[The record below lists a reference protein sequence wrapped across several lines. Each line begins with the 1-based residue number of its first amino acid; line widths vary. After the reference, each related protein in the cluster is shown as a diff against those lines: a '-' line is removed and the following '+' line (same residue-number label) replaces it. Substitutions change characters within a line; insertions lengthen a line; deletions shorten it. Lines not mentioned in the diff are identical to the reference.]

1 MNFGGFF
8 MKVFKLV
15 LLAGIAVLPFAAAA
29 QAADMAPLPDVT
41 VEDNEVTGLYLRGD
55 LGWSFLEWSGGSDDS
70 AFVLGGGVGYQ
81 FNENMRADLT
91 ADWAGN
97 YDVAPGA
104 DMSTTTVLG
113 NLYFD
118 WANDS
123 AFTPYVGAGI
133 GYGWVD
139 DAPGNDS
146 GIAYGLA
153 AGVSMGLTDS
163 IDLDVGYRF
172 RDIMISGSDPM
183 EHQVSAGIRFNF

>member
-1 MNFGGFF
+1 LEDFS
-8 MKVFKLV
+8 MKIFRFVI
-15 LLAGIAVLPFAAAA
+15 LASFAVLPFATAAH
-29 QAADMAPLPDVT
+29 AADVDPAPNVVEENDVT
-41 VEDNEVTGLYLRGD
+41 SFYLRGD
-55 LGWSFLEWSGGSDDS
+55 LGWSFLEWSGGDDDS
-70 AFVLGGGVGYQ
+70 AFSLGGGVGYQ
-81 FNENMRADLT
+81 FNENMRADIT
-91 ADWAGN
+91 ADWAGD

-123 AFTPYVGAGI
+123 AFTPYVGAGL

-139 DAPGNDS
+139 DSPDNDS

-153 AGVSMGLTDS
+153 AGVSMGLTDN

-172 RDIMISGSDPM
+172 RDIMISGSDPQ
-183 EHQVSAGIRFNF
+183 EHVVSAGVRFNF

>member
-1 MNFGGFF
+1 

-15 LLAGIAVLPFAAAA
+15 LLVGFAALPFAAAA
-29 QAADMAPLPDVT
+29 QAADLGPAPEVA

-55 LGWSFLEWSGGSDDS
+55 IGWSFLEWSGGSDDS
-70 AFVLGGGVGYQ
+70 ALVLGGGVGYQ
-81 FNENMRADLT
+81 FNDNMRADLT

-139 DAPGNDS
+139 DAPSGNDS

-153 AGVSMGLTDS
+153 AGVSMGLTDN

-172 RDIMISGSDPM
+172 RDVMISGSDPM
-183 EHQVSAGIRFNF
+183 DHQVSAGIRFNF

>member
-1 MNFGGFF
+1 
-8 MKVFKLV
+8 MKVFKLI
-15 LLAGIAVLPFAAAA
+15 LLAGFAVLPFAATA
-29 QAADMAPLPDVT
+29 QAADVDPPPNVAVD
-41 VEDNEVTGLYLRGD
+41 DNEVTSFYLRGD

-70 AFVLGGGVGYQ
+70 AVMLGGGVGYQ
-81 FNENMRADLT
+81 FNENMRADIT
-91 ADWAGN
+91 ADWAGD

-123 AFTPYVGAGI
+123 AFTPYVGAGL

-139 DAPGNDS
+139 DGPSGNDS

-153 AGVSMGLTDS
+153 AGVSMGLTNN

-172 RDIMISGSDPM
+172 RDIMISGSDPQ
-183 EHQVSAGIRFNF
+183 EHVVSAGVRFNF

>member
-1 MNFGGFF
+1 
-8 MKVFKLV
+8 MKMFKII
-15 LLAGIAVLPFAAAA
+15 LLAGFALVPLAVAA
-29 QAADMAPLPDVT
+29 QAADVDPAPPVAQEESEA
-41 VEDNEVTGLYLRGD
+41 VGLYLRGD

-70 AFVLGGGVGYQ
+70 ALDLGGGVGYQ
-81 FNENMRADLT
+81 FNDNMRADVT
-91 ADWAGN
+91 ADWAGD

-118 WANDS
+118 WANES
-123 AFTPYVGAGI
+123 AFTPYVGAGL

-139 DAPGNDS
+139 DAPDNDS

-153 AGVSMGLTDS
+153 AGVSMGLTDN

-172 RDIMISGSDPM
+172 RDIMISGSDPQ
-183 EHQVSAGIRFNF
+183 EHVVSAGVRFNF

>member
-153 AGVSMGLTDS
+153 AGVSMGLTDN

>member
-1 MNFGGFF
+1 

-15 LLAGIAVLPFAAAA
+15 LLAGFAALPLAAAA
-29 QAADMAPLPDVT
+29 HAADVAPAPEAA

-55 LGWSFLEWSGGSDDS
+55 LGWSFLEWSGGDDDS
-70 AFVLGGGVGYQ
+70 AFSVGGGVGYQ
-81 FNENMRADLT
+81 FNENMRADVT
-91 ADWAGN
+91 ADWSGEYN
-97 YDVAPGA
+97 VAPGA

-139 DAPGNDS
+139 ETPSGDDS
-146 GIAYGLA
+146 GIAYGLT
-153 AGVSMGLTDS
+153 AGVSMGLTDN

-172 RDIMISGSDPM
+172 RDIMISGSDPQ
-183 EHQVSAGIRFNF
+183 EHQVSAGVRFNF